1 MKANSSMN
9 STDATGTLWESHS
22 LWGSGDSSGA
32 CATATNPRACKGTGV
47 GRPLLSE
54 SVAAG
59 IRSAYFAE
67 SGELAIRYGISIA
80 DVIEHLETAGLGRM
94 PRPERAIENMKCAVH
109 ATALTRGVAQ
119 SWADLQTVLAPGFD
133 RACASRLDPMRGI
146 AFARRFWIDL
156 RVSTLGEEERP
167 AADRRTSARPA
178 PRRPR
183 GVRAPDL
190 RTFAATRPLRYWL
203 AERLL
208 GSLEVELGRA
218 ASASERLDTVEEVR
232 TLRIPAQMAAGAE
245 TRPG

>member
-1 MKANSSMN
+1 MN

-22 LWGSGDSSGA
+22 L
-32 CATATNPRACKGTGV
+32 CAIAE
-47 GRPLLSE
+47 RPHARVIDE

-67 SGELAIRYGISIA
+67 SGELAVRYGISVA

-94 PRPERAIENMKCAVH
+94 PRPERAIENIKCAVH
-109 ATALTRGVAQ
+109 AAALTRGVAQ

-133 RACASRLDPMRGI
+133 RACAARLDAMRGI

-156 RVSTLGEEERP
+156 RMSTLHHEDRLAAERRD
-167 AADRRTSARPA
+167 AARRGAAGILDADTPGSRSRTPL
-178 PRRPR
+178 RRPR

>member
-1 MKANSSMN
+1 MKVNSLMN

-22 LWGSGDSSGA
+22 LCTIESRR
-32 CATATNPRACKGTGV
+32 TARVIG
-47 GRPLLSE
+47 E

-67 SGELAIRYGISIA
+67 SGELAVRYGIGVG
-80 DVIEHLETAGLGRM
+80 DVIEHLENAGLGRM
-94 PRPERAIENMKCAVH
+94 PRPERAIENIKCAVH
-109 ATALTRGVAQ
+109 AAALTRGVAQ

-133 RACASRLDPMRGI
+133 RACAARLDAMRGI

-156 RVSTLGEEERP
+156 RVSTLGDEERP
-167 AADRRTSARPA
+167 AAERRNAAARPVL
-178 PRRPR
+178 RRPR

>member
-1 MKANSSMN
+1 
-9 STDATGTLWESHS
+9 
-22 LWGSGDSSGA
+22 
-32 CATATNPRACKGTGV
+32 
-47 GRPLLSE
+47 
-54 SVAAG
+54 
-59 IRSAYFAE
+59 
-67 SGELAIRYGISIA
+67 
-80 DVIEHLETAGLGRM
+80 
-94 PRPERAIENMKCAVH
+94 
-109 ATALTRGVAQ
+109 GVAQ

-156 RVSTLGEEERP
+156 RVSTLGP
-167 AADRRTSARPA
+167 TKDARTRSGRSGTTV
-178 PRRPR
+178 RRPR

-245 TRPG
+245 TRPEFRG

>member
-1 MKANSSMN
+1 MKVNSSMN

-22 LWGSGDSSGA
+22 LWGSNNAGGA
-32 CATATNPRACKGTGV
+32 CTMAERSSAR
-47 GRPLLSE
+47 RLDE
-54 SVAAG
+54 SIEAS

-67 SGELAIRYGISIA
+67 SGELAVRYGMSVS
-80 DVIEHLETAGLGRM
+80 DVIEHLENAGLGRM
-94 PRPERAIENMKCAVH
+94 PRPERAIDNIKCAVH
-109 ATALTRGVAQ
+109 AAALSRGVAQ

-156 RVSTLGEEERP
+156 RVSTLGP
-167 AADRRTSARPA
+167 TNDARTRSGRSETTV
-178 PRRPR
+178 RRPR

-245 TRPG
+245 TRPGFRG